1 MTAPNIS
8 ITQQQTA
15 QLQAGSN
22 SSPILFS
29 QLPTASGVIAGTIAY
44 TSDQGTLVSNGL
56 SWYPLGSQ
64 PLYGAQPGF
73 NAPNSGGAGTG
84 VFNLTAQN
92 TKQIR
97 AGVARIRAKTGTFK
111 VACIGDS
118 TTMGAYASGVVFN
131 GNKILS
137 WPTQLA
143 NILTGLG
150 LPASSDSVIAT
161 NNVTPQT
168 MAGYNGYNPLVSA
181 SSTMIPNLVPSLG
194 GYGFYSNSVNGANLL
209 FTPAGTFDTV
219 EVIFLQNNPGF
230 GAYQVQVNS
239 VNLGTAQSTN
249 GAVGV
254 VKVNAGTGTRFT
266 NGTTQ
271 VSVAATSTSPVYI
284 VGVTVRDS
292 TIPRVEIQN
301 MGASG
306 GWVYNS
312 NPTYQ
317 FQSIFSSPT
326 DPANP
331 NQFGFYPGIV
341 AAAPNLTIINTT
353 INDINSQI
361 NSIPVYTAQL
371 AAGITQALTVGDV
384 VLMIGNPCNA
394 AGWTGGIV
402 APLYQNAVYALAQQ
416 FNIPLIDITQRW
428 TSYAV
433 TNPIMAY
440 GDAGVGSLHPS
451 SVGYADIAQAVRLLF
466 NV

>member
-1 MTAPNIS
+1 MTVGPIISVPGAGVSAPQAGQFGS
-8 ITQQQTA
+8 LA
-15 QLQAGSN
+15 QIAGTPPEANYPGSN
-22 SSPILFS
+22 S
-29 QLPTASGVIAGTIAY
+29 LP
-44 TSDQGTLVSNGL
+44 
-56 SWYPLGSQ
+56 
-64 PLYGAQPGF
+64 
-73 NAPNSGGAGTG
+73 GAGTG
-84 VFNLTAQN
+84 IFNLTAQN

-118 TTMGAYASGVVFN
+118 TTLGAYASGAVFA

-168 MAGYNGYNPLVSA
+168 MAGYNSYNPLVSA

-249 GAVGV
+249 GPIGV

-312 NPTYQ
+312 TPANL
-317 FQSIFSSPT
+317 FQSIFSSPS

-394 AGWTGGIV
+394 AGWTANGGVV
-402 APLYQNAVYALAQQ
+402 ASSYQNAVYALAQQ

-451 SVGYADIAQAVRLLF
+451 SVGYADIATAVRSIF
-466 NV
+466 GV